1 MVSKRLAV
9 LLAIISCSTAFADN
23 LYRYKNNEGGTVVDW
38 HVPAKF
44 AGRGYEVLS
53 PLGEV
58 IKVVPRQLS
67 DSQLNDKD
75 LKALRDNQSPLGT
88 SMPIA
93 LVAIVH

>member
-1 MVSKRLAV
+1 
-9 LLAIISCSTAFADN
+9 
-23 LYRYKNNEGGTVVDW
+23 
-38 HVPAKF
+38 
-44 AGRGYEVLS
+44 VLS